1 MIIEEQVIKDKNLS
15 KDISTT
21 TFRDK
26 TLTAGDTKYDWEPLD
41 DHYFQCLRAFLIDT
55 FEKCTYHRQRFQSEG
70 HNPSDIHSFE
80 DFEKLPFLGP
90 LDVGST
96 PETFLLPDT
105 YREKLRSGLGDLP
118 PSERMVK
125 KFTTTGSSGMGRKV
139 TYYTQTDWDMLTA
152 DMLRH
157 FQHVPADEIS
167 LVMHAFQPAH
177 SCGRMFEDGLHRF
190 GSSVEFR
197 HFANRTD
204 ESVLEQ
210 MKIALQEQGG
220 FNCLSAPPCL
230 PPGLKIKKGGTLDAL
245 LDADKDNFIG
255 TNIRTI
261 ITAGAPRD
269 IPEFRLLER
278 VWEANEKAQMPKT
291 NFVDIYG
298 CAEVGPAATECEC
311 NDGFHLIQG
320 HIYTEVVN
328 EKTRKHVKNGERG
341 LVLHTGLRQGS
352 RYIRYV
358 VGDEATF
365 ITDPCPCG
373 RTSPRIKDVV
383 RVMEKDRLMQGCA
396 GVWDIDVESEKNSKA
411 ANLANYEDDD
421 ERIEALEEELQNFII
436 KEMNIEDPEMIDWEL
451 SFEELG
457 LDSIAMMGIATF
469 INDELGITF
478 APMLMFSYGHCE
490 ALAAYLNSEI
500 VRQHSKN

>member
-1 MIIEEQVIKDKNLS
+1 MITQ
-15 KDISTT
+15 DIVSNKSMMQQDVSTT
-21 TFRDK
+21 TFGDK
-26 TLTAGDTKYDWEPLD
+26 TLIAGDTKYDWEPLD
-41 DHYFQCLRAFLIDT
+41 KHYFECLKAFLIDT

-70 HNPSDIHSFE
+70 HDIYAIDSFE

-96 PETFLLPDT
+96 PESYMLPDS
-105 YREKLRSGLGDLP
+105 YREKLRKGLSDLP
-118 PSERMVK
+118 PNERMVK

-139 TYYTQTDWDMLTA
+139 TYYTGTDWDMLTA

-157 FQHVPADEIS
+157 FQHVPPEEIS

-190 GSSVEFR
+190 GSSVEFK

-210 MKIALQEQGG
+210 MKIAVEELGG

-255 TNIRTI
+255 KNIRTI

-269 IPEFRLLER
+269 LPEFRLMDR
-278 VWEANEKAQMPKT
+278 VWEANEKAQVAKT

-298 CAEVGPAATECEC
+298 CAEVGPAATECQC
-311 NDGFHLIQG
+311 NNGFHLIQG
-320 HIYTEVVN
+320 HIYTEVVDP
-328 EKTRKHVKNGERG
+328 KTRKHVKNGERG
-341 LVLHTGLRQGS
+341 LVLHTGLRHGS

-365 ITDPCPCG
+365 VTDPCPCG

-383 RVMEKDRLMQGCA
+383 RVLEKDRLMEGCA
-396 GVWDIDVESEKNSKA
+396 GVWDIESKSDEDSKA
-411 ANLANYEDDD
+411 HAFAKSSMED
-421 ERIEALEEELQNFII
+421 RMVLIEEELQDFVLGKLKNT
-436 KEMNIEDPEMIDWEL
+436 KSNEVDWDL

-457 LDSIAMMGIATF
+457 LDSFGMMDIANF
-469 INDELGITF
+469 INDTLGITF

-490 ALAAYLNSEI
+490 TLANYLSEEI
-500 VRQHSKN
+500 ERQYSKN